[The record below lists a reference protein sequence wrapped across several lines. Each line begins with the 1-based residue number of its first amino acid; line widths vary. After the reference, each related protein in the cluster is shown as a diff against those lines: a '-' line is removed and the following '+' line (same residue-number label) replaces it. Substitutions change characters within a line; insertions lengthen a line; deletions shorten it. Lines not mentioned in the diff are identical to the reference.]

1 VEANHD
7 HIDDDAPLHPVFPV
21 AEVKLLTV
29 HQLEDLLGR
38 QDQGGHDEQDP
49 HHYRA
54 PGYPALFFI
63 RYKTAPTNTF
73 KALCSLNAGKVSDVV
88 GEAVAT
94 VILEDALVGVDKEHK
109 CGMKH
114 REYEMEGEADKKKTF

>member
-1 VEANHD
+1 MFSFS
-7 HIDDDAPLHPVFPV
+7 FPELGLAQPQLV
-21 AEVKLLTV
+21 SYLL
-29 HQLEDLLGR
+29 L
-38 QDQGGHDEQDP
+38 
-49 HHYRA
+49 
-54 PGYPALFFI
+54 PALFFI

-88 GEAVAT
+88 GEAVAA

-109 CGMKH
+109 CGVKH